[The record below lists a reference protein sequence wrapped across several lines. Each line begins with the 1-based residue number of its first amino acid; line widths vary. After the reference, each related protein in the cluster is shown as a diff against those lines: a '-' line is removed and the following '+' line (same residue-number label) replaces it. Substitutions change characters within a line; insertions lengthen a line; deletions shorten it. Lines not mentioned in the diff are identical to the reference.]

1 MTLIDKLKTIQLK
14 IGNVGVDKLYNEAKK
29 QKVEGLSR
37 EAVRLFL
44 STNEAKQLFK
54 PLPESKGKTA
64 SESQQFRLQMDLI
77 DLKFSPSRL
86 GEHAR
91 SEERRVRLNG
101 V

>member
-1 MTLIDKLKTIQLK
+1 MSTLIDKLKTIQLK

-37 EAVRLFL
+37 EAVKLFL

-64 SESQQFRLQMDLI
+64 SEGQQFRLQMIWLI
-77 DLKFSPSRL
+77 WSFHHPS
-86 GEHAR
+86 
-91 SEERRVRLNG
+91 SEGRKGRHSSG
-101 V
+101 IFWS